1 MAIEDDFFLTN
12 LELRDSTETGEL
24 ASGLSHDSMKG
35 MVLLTVLELAARGE
49 PTGAVTVIHDAGD
62 TGERYRTLASDLAE
76 RGWAVAL
83 PDLRGHGRTEGPR
96 GHSNGLREVAR
107 DIQEIQDHLAYRMP
121 EVPKVLVGVG
131 LGANYAA
138 MYALET
144 PGVVSALVLI
154 APLHTPSFEA
164 PEAPKGLSK
173 FFKKITPQSEGAT
186 GYGPDD
192 LTSAAAQ
199 ATAWSASEL
208 THGVITQ
215 RAIDEAQRSSR
226 EHLAR
231 IAELDIPV
239 LIVHGAEDPIS
250 SPDWSRSQES
260 DSVEVLIVEGQRH
273 HPLHDSKSA
282 EIRERIVRFVDATS
296 GA

>member
-131 LGANYAA
+131 LGANYAT

-154 APLHTPSFEA
+154 APLHAPSFTA

-173 FFKKITPQSEGAT
+173 FFKKITPQSEGST

-208 THGVITQ
+208 THDVITQ
-215 RAIDEAQRSSR
+215 RGIDEALRSAR

-239 LIVHGAEDPIS
+239 LIVHGADDPIS
-250 SPDWSRSQES
+250 SPAWSRSQEGG
-260 DSVEVLIVEGQRH
+260 SVEVLVVEGQRH

-282 EIRERIVRFVDATS
+282 EIRERIVRFVDAHS

>member
-12 LELRDSTETGEL
+12 LELRDSTETGEV

-49 PTGAVTVIHDAGD
+49 PSGAVTVIHDAGD
-62 TGERYRTLASDLAE
+62 TGERYRVLASDLAE

-154 APLHTPSFEA
+154 APLHEPRFTA
-164 PEAPKGLSK
+164 PEAPRGLSK
-173 FFKKITPQSEGAT
+173 FFKKVTPQSEGST
-186 GYGPDD
+186 GYGPDA

-199 ATAWSASEL
+199 ASAWSASEL
-208 THGVITQ
+208 THEVITQ
-215 RAIDEAQRSSR
+215 RAIEEAQRSSR

-231 IAELDIPV
+231 VAELGIPV
-239 LIVHGAEDPIS
+239 LLVHGGDDPIS
-250 SPDWSRSQES
+250 SPEWSRSQEGGT
-260 DSVEVLIVEGQRH
+260 VEVLIVEGQRH

-282 EIRERIVRFVDATS
+282 EIRERIVRFLDAHA

>member
-12 LELRDSTETGEL
+12 LELRDSTETGEV

-154 APLHTPSFEA
+154 APLHTPRFIA
-164 PEAPKGLSK
+164 PEPPRGLSK
-173 FFKKITPQSEGAT
+173 FFKKVTPQSEGST

-208 THGVITQ
+208 THEVITQ
-215 RAIDEAQRSSR
+215 RAIDEAARSSG

-231 IAELDIPV
+231 VAELDIPV
-239 LIVHGAEDPIS
+239 LIVHGSDDPIS
-250 SPDWSRSQES
+250 SPDWSRAQEGGT
-260 DSVEVLIVEGQRH
+260 VEVLVVEGQRH

-282 EIRERIVRFVDATS
+282 EIRERIVRFLDSSTGS
-296 GA
+296 

>member
-12 LELRDSTETGEL
+12 LELRDSTETGEV

-49 PTGAVTVIHDAGD
+49 PTGAVTVLHDAGD

-121 EVPKVLVGVG
+121 EVPKVLIGVG
-131 LGANYAA
+131 LGANYAT

-154 APLHTPSFEA
+154 APLHA
-164 PEAPKGLSK
+164 PRFTAPDPPRGLSK
-173 FFKKITPQSEGAT
+173 FFKKVTPESEGST

-215 RAIDEAQRSSR
+215 RAIDEAARSAT

-239 LIVHGAEDPIS
+239 LIVHGSDDPIS
-250 SPDWSRSQES
+250 SPDWSRAQEGG
-260 DSVEVLIVEGQRH
+260 SVEVLVVEGQRH

-282 EIRERIVRFVDATS
+282 QIRERIVRFVDSQTGS
-296 GA
+296 